1 MATEDGFDV
10 LATRLGAIA
19 RQLENNGPGMGES
32 WVAEHHDEEETREL
46 LVIAVITFMERTR
59 QLEEAS
65 SE

>member
-1 MATEDGFDV
+1 
-10 LATRLGAIA
+10 
-19 RQLENNGPGMGES
+19 MGES
-32 WVAEHHDEEETREL
+32 WVAAHHDEEETREL